1 MPTSTVNLRTRRPPS
16 PKIRARDT
24 LDDGPANGTAGVN
37 SAPDVDAGV
46 DGAPDLGEQR
56 WGDHDDRGDSTYYR

>member
-1 MPTSTVNLRTRRPPS
+1 MLAGKVNFSTRRAPS

-37 SAPDVDAGV
+37 RAPNVDAGINSATHLS
-46 DGAPDLGEQR
+46 GSEKEQR
-56 WGDHDDRGDSTYYR
+56 RIRFGGLRV